1 VFVEKLTPF
10 LEEFLNKI
18 EMLNYPKSSMHLLIH
33 NKVGGTFFFS
43 GDKIEHFLGLQAEY
57 HKELIDGFFK
67 KHSSEYMSAK
77 LIDVADNFDEFG
89 ARELAV

>member
-1 VFVEKLTPF
+1 VAYFIF
-10 LEEFLNKI
+10 FQGI
-18 EMLNYPKSSMHLLIH
+18 
-33 NKVGGTFFFS
+33 KVNIFF
-43 GDKIEHFLGLQAEY
+43 GLQAEY